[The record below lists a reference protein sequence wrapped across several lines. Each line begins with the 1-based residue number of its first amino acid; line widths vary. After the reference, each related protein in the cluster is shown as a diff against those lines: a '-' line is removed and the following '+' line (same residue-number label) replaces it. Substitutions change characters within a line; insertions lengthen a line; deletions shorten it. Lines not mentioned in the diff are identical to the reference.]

1 MSKPSSAA
9 YSLWPEQVRRRRSMS
24 LTYSVSGFVFGLV
37 CVTMAYNVI
46 SDFVSSAALDEPP
59 SSTELGDTSIISLPG
74 APAVAQLRSPKSA
87 NSIDRTRTRAAKVTL
102 PIIGTQAVQSAETDG
117 RNIDT
122 AAEPE
127 NRVSMIPEDAASA
140 PQAIESGTDGTK
152 PAAADERPIKPR
164 TNAIRAGRA
173 SSRYAARARHRSG
186 RSRSYAAADRG
197 GRSVPIGVISQTA
210 SWY

>member
-1 MSKPSSAA
+1 MSKHSSAA

-24 LTYSVSGFVFGLV
+24 LTFAVSGFVFGLV

-46 SDFVSSAALDEPP
+46 SGFGSSAALDELSR
-59 SSTELGDTSIISLPG
+59 SSELGGTSIISPPG
-74 APAVAQLRSPKSA
+74 APAVAQSWSPKSA
-87 NSIDRTRTRAAKVTL
+87 NSIDRARTRAAKVTL
-102 PIIGTQAVQSAETDG
+102 PIIGTEAVQSAETDG

-140 PQAIESGTDGTK
+140 PPALESGTDGTK
-152 PAAADERPIKPR
+152 PVAADERPIKPR
-164 TNAIRAGRA
+164 TNAIRTGRA
-173 SSRYAARARHRSG
+173 SSRYAAQARHRPG
-186 RSRSYAAADRG
+186 RSRSYAAANRG
-197 GRSVPIGVISQTA
+197 ERSVPSGVVSQTA